1 MSSPVLRWTTIGAV
15 LLLAAI
21 AAVVSYSH
29 MYDLALRHGEPEWRA
44 ALFPLSVDG
53 MVVAASMTLLAD
65 ARQGRRGGVLPWSL
79 LILGSLASLAANV
92 AVADPT
98 VWSRIIHA
106 WPSVALIG
114 SYELLMRQF
123 RGAACVRDVHAMR
136 TQITDDQANDDR
148 AAGGLDAEP
157 EDVPD
162 RSDLRVVHEQRWSSS
177 QDSVESVATDSPP
190 PPALQRD
197 AWTWALANRRED
209 GSLPTGEEVAEQFER
224 KPRWGRLVK
233 QRGEKGLLTGSNGRA
248 DANAEDQVVKSGV
261 PGAGA
266 VV

>member
-1 MSSPVLRWTTIGAV
+1 MDSSRWSRWTTIAAV
-15 LLLAAI
+15 LLLATI

-29 MYDLALRHGEPEWRA
+29 MYDLALRHGEPAWRA

-65 ARQGRRGGVLPWSL
+65 ARQGRRGGFLPWSL
-79 LILGSLASLAANV
+79 LILGSLASLAANI

-123 RGAACVRDVHAMR
+123 RGAACVRNAHAMR
-136 TQITDDQANDDR
+136 TQVEDVQANDDHT
-148 AAGGLDAEP
+148 AIATSEP
-157 EDVPD
+157 EDAVGGED
-162 RSDLRVVHEQRWSSS
+162 RTRLRALPERACSSS
-177 QDSVESVATDSPP
+177 TEVVERVATEVSPP
-190 PPALQRD
+190 QIQCD
-197 AWTWALANRRED
+197 AWAWALSHRRED
-209 GSLPTGEEVAEQFER
+209 GSLPSGQELAEQFGR

-233 QRGEKGLLTGSNGRA
+233 QRGEQGLLEVAS
-248 DANAEDQVVKSGV
+248 
-261 PGAGA
+261 
-266 VV
+266 